1 MPKVDI
7 SDYEKKKK
15 KSRRTVFKYRPK
27 TNKIDKTLKKVSD
40 SLDKDIYITSGDRS
54 PKSKAS
60 RKNHS
65 GQRAR
70 DIGIRSN
77 PQLTKED
84 RDNISAQA
92 ALDGLRVGT
101 DDRHL
106 HLDSRAKERKVRI
119 FTEDGNKKNS
129 SYKRAK
135 IADDDRRNLYSKAK
149 DKPKK
154 KIEKLSLKQKLEQLS
169 KIDPQGS
176 NKKENIE
183 AVLENNPDKLV
194 PQMTE
199 ETPRLAMRQDQDGTL
214 LEKMR
219 RVSKGPNRDIDT
231 SREERAESTQE
242 IVQSGQAR
250 QKEAGE
256 RLIASQP
263 EAVSEVVKNL
273 PDLDEKTAKDVG
285 KDIQAK
291 AQGKQRAG
299 GPTSQFTEALT
310 FFLPQVIGGLA
321 GAAFEGTEGAIAGIQ
336 ESGKA
341 RDAFLKHKMEKERL
355 ASTTGKSDL
364 DRRKVEIAEANLG
377 LRGKKLDL
385 DKGAET
391 RRTKQLDLN
400 TKKFGLTEKQAG
412 QLSGKQV
419 DQLKDMNNV
428 GLSIDR
434 IEELRQEVNTGPLA
448 GRVQSMAQWADAAPE
463 SFNKMKAQTAS
474 TLSNYVK
481 SISGAQVAEAEAIR
495 LQAVIP
501 SVNDAPGVFK
511 SKLDEF
517 KKIVDMNKK
526 AFAQAITTGQ
536 PLKAGAVIGLLEAE
550 KKFAKKNKEEG
561 KSGFSR
567 EDIDAMKAR
576 IRAERK

>member
-1 MPKVDI
+1 MIDEIIKNASRDLKLDIKVSGGDRT
-7 SDYEKKKK
+7 KKRNKKVGGSK
-15 KSRRTVFKYRPK
+15 KSMHLQKGGARDVSVKNL
-27 TNKIDKTLKKVSD
+27 NKKDRERVKQYMVERGYH
-40 SLDKDIYITSGDRS
+40 SLDET
-54 PKSKAS
+54 
-60 RKNHS
+60 
-65 GQRAR
+65 RA
-70 DIGIRSN
+70 
-77 PQLTKED
+77 TK
-84 RDNISAQA
+84 
-92 ALDGLRVGT
+92 GT
-101 DDRHL
+101 GAHL
-106 HLDSRAKERKVRI
+106 HFDKRKRPSADAI
-119 FTEDGNKKNS
+119 EKTFLG
-129 SYKRAK
+129 KRK
-135 IADDDRRNLYSKAK
+135 FVPDYPIRELKAK
-149 DKPKK
+149 SEKELAERQATALPADIRKLDESRLQEPK
-154 KIEKLSLKQKLEQLS
+154 LTLKQKLEQLS

-176 NKKENIE
+176 NTTENIE

-194 PQMTE
+194 PQITKD
-199 ETPRLAMRQDQDGTL
+199 TPRLAMRQDQDGTL

-219 RVSKGPNRDIDT
+219 RVSKGPKRDIDT
-231 SREERAESTQE
+231 SKEERAEATQE
-242 IVQSGQAR
+242 IVQSGQAQQR
-250 QKEAGE
+250 AMGE
-256 RLIASQP
+256 QLIQSQP

-273 PDLDEKTAKDVG
+273 PDLDENTAKDVE

-321 GAAFEGTEGAIAGIQ
+321 GAAFEGTEGAIGGIQ
-336 ESGKA
+336 QAGAA

-364 DRRKVEIAEANLG
+364 DRRRVEIAEANLG
-377 LRGKKLDL
+377 LRGEKLGL
-385 DKGAET
+385 DRGAEA
-391 RRTKQLDLN
+391 RREKQLDLN
-400 TKKFGLTEKQAG
+400 TKKFGLSEKQAG

-536 PLKAGAVIGLLEAE
+536 PLKAGAVKGLLEAE
-550 KKFAKKNKEEG
+550 KKFAHKKI